1 MLGFDKKMKLTIYRL
16 IFKCQPKQKLGN
28 VQKLIGVPS
37 ASLLQNLLLAV
48 VLVML
53 KAILNLIISF
63 IRLFFDNDET
73 MEFPIWF
80 IALLFISNC
89 LGWILYIVNCR

>member
-37 ASLLQNLLLAV
+37 ASLLQNP
-48 VLVML
+48 ML
-53 KAILNLIISF
+53 YAAKVGST
-63 IRLFFDNDET
+63 ET
-73 MEFPIWF
+73 
-80 IALLFISNC
+80 C
-89 LGWILYIVNCR
+89 VIVF